1 MAHHTLLSNAREER
15 LHHTHKE
22 CLGMNLER
30 YVFYIGKNMLDFLYE
45 KVAKLS
51 SGKSNL
57 SADDL
62 VQDCLISRIKKN
74 LGR

>member
-15 LHHTHKE
+15 LHQKHKE

-30 YVFYIGKNMLDFLYE
+30 FVFYIGKNMLDFLY
-45 KVAKLS
+45 VAKLS

-62 VQDCLISRIKKN
+62 VQDCLISHIKKN
-74 LGR
+74 LER

>member
-1 MAHHTLLSNAREER
+1 
-15 LHHTHKE
+15 
-22 CLGMNLER
+22 
-30 YVFYIGKNMLDFLYE
+30 MLDFLYE
-45 KVAKLS
+45 NVAKLS

-62 VQDCLISRIKKN
+62 VQDCLISRIKIN